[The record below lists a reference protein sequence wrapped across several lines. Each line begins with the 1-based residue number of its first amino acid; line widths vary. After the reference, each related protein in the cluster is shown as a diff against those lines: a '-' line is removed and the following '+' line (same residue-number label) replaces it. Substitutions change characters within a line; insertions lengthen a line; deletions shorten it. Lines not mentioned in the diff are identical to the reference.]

1 LTLQWGVWYGGIVE
15 FGSLVMNTLVLGYYF
30 KVIDWIIDHL
40 EYLAAVASL
49 DEFRSPEKRVLQ

>member
-1 LTLQWGVWYGGIVE
+1 
-15 FGSLVMNTLVLGYYF
+15 MNTLVLGYYF

>member
-15 FGSLVMNTLVLGYYF
+15 FDSLVMGTLVLGYYF

-40 EYLAAVASL
+40 EYLEVVEYL
-49 DEFRSPEKRVLQ
+49 NQIRQSPEYWEV

>member
-1 LTLQWGVWYGGIVE
+1 MDV
-15 FGSLVMNTLVLGYYF
+15 LVLGYYF

-49 DEFRSPEKRVLQ
+49 DEFRLPENRKLC

>member
-1 LTLQWGVWYGGIVE
+1 MGVWYGGIVE
-15 FGSLVMNTLVLGYYF
+15 FGGLIMSTLLLGYYLKF
-30 KVIDWIIDHL
+30 TDWIIEHL

>member
-15 FGSLVMNTLVLGYYF
+15 FGSLVMGTLVLGYYF

-40 EYLAAVASL
+40 EYLEVVEYL
-49 DEFRSPEKRVLQ
+49 NQIRQSPEYWEV